1 MNTMKKTF
9 LTVGIVLTAAEFLN
23 AGDGAQFAFGQGWRL
38 SIGPALNAGYRT
50 RFKGD
55 GRAALG
61 RMPSAVP
68 KTSAQSSASAY
79 ARATGRTSDGVIR
92 FDNGG
97 WINPVDAANAEG
109 SRPRGETWNLNI
121 PDAARAIS
129 GGYLVGRNA
138 FADYAGSSEE
148 IRPYAASENTMSPG
162 VSIEVARN
170 LYHNEEHGFGVDI
183 AFDFNWFFRSDLLNG
198 QGEVARRTDSVRE
211 GYYESSIDVS
221 DLGGDY
227 ALNPDGSFGRGT
239 YDGPGPV
246 VNVNSMNVREISSV
260 KSGFSSCRYS
270 VNGDYNEYET
280 ALLVR
285 PYYDVFSW
293 LRVYGTLGVGF
304 SYMHLRY
311 SMTATCNGRR
321 MFSEGGNY
329 GEWSIYGL
337 AGLGA
342 LAHYDRYSLGFDF
355 MSRLWTSDLDLSTR
369 YINGSVSRGQ
379 WMFRLMAG
387 LDF

>member
-1 MNTMKKTF
+1 MNTMMKKAF
-9 LTVGIVLTAAEFLN
+9 LTAGIVLAAEFLN
-23 AGDGAQFAFGQGWRL
+23 AGDGAQFAFGHGWRL
-38 SIGPALNAGYRT
+38 SVGPALNAGYRT
-50 RFKGD
+50 RFETD
-55 GRAALG
+55 GRALQGRLFGTMPALSG
-61 RMPSAVP
+61 NSRSE
-68 KTSAQSSASAY
+68 AY
-79 ARATGRTSDGVIR
+79 AKATGTGPDEVIV

-97 WINPVDAANAEG
+97 WIARHDYANDHNLYEKNK
-109 SRPRGETWNLNI
+109 TWNLLI
-121 PDAARAIS
+121 PDAAKYIADGQI
-129 GGYLVGRNA
+129 YCRNN
-138 FADYAGSSEE
+138 YVEYIGSSEE
-148 IRPYAASENTMSPG
+148 IRPYSASENTMAPG
-162 VSIEVARN
+162 VSLELARN
-170 LYHNEEHGFGVDI
+170 LYHNEEHGFGVDL

-198 QGEVARRTDSVRE
+198 QGEVARRSENVRK
-211 GYYESSIDVS
+211 GYYETSIAAPDVDVER
-221 DLGGDY
+221 DLN
-227 ALNPDGSFGRGT
+227 ADGSFGGGT

-246 VNVNSMNVREISSV
+246 VDLDTLNVKDVSKVVPNFT
-260 KSGFSSCRYS
+260 SGRYR
-270 VNGDYNEYET
+270 VNGDYNEFET

-355 MSRLWTSDLDLSTR
+355 MSRLWTSDLDLNTR